1 MLCILEL
8 KNMIGFV
15 MQKDYQVQKGL
26 YILLLHSDTSS
37 IKLLLECEAFKEI
50 AKNAIK

>member
-15 MQKDYQVQKGL
+15 MQKDYHVQKGL
-26 YILLLHSDTSS
+26 YILLLHFDTSS
-37 IKLLLECEAFKEI
+37 VKLLLECEAFKEI